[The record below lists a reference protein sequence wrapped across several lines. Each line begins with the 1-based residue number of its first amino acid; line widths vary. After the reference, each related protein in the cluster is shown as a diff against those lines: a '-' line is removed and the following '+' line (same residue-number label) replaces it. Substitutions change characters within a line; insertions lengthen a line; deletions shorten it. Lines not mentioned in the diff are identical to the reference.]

1 MRFALACLL
10 LAASVVQA
18 QDYYIETATDWAGV
32 ERLKLSFPET
42 HEGVGFVSGV
52 AETENGIAGFVGS
65 CWNEER
71 EDKPL
76 RCQINYDAHGT
87 VLFLDLW
94 PLEQVFVGGN
104 AGTAVLQGSTDVSGL
119 RILALDERSSI
130 GPPGPPGPQG
140 PQGPQGPKGDKGD
153 PGGSTTNPDSD
164 NDNDSDTEPQSSFAL
179 SGRVFDSRNSDFAI
193 PGATIRVESGPQ
205 AGQTATAD
213 SGGRYGF
220 DNLSGTITLEVSA
233 YPHFKPRTL
242 DITVDANRPVDVALD
257 HNFEKPPFPGTAW
270 MTPNLI
276 TSSDP
281 THLTEIQYVG
291 IRERRFWNFE
301 TRGFEDTDGI
311 FVFNVEYDYGS
322 ADWVMLEF
330 QAHPEYQTVQAARAD
345 VDLYAPILGRLP
357 LALVSGTREV
367 ELTPGLEGYGLAA
380 NSGLRLFHI
389 DAGHTA
395 GHILNGFME
404 EGLIHEGGHAAL
416 QADHASTSAWIA
428 AQEADGAFISDYARD
443 YPAREDFAETVSV
456 WFALRYRPERLTNF
470 QRSAI
475 SAAIP
480 HRLRYLDRQGF
491 DMSPYIAN

>member
-10 LAASVVQA
+10 LATTVAQA

-32 ERLKLSFPET
+32 ETLKLSFPEA

-71 EDKPL
+71 DDKPL
-76 RCQINYDAHGT
+76 RCQINYDAQGT

-140 PQGPQGPKGDKGD
+140 PQDPQGPKGDKGD
-153 PGGSTTNPDSD
+153 PGGSTTNPDFD
-164 NDNDSDTEPQSSFAL
+164 NENDSDTEPQTSFAL

-205 AGQTATAD
+205 AGQTANAD

-220 DNLSGTITLEVSA
+220 DNLYGTITLEVSA

-242 DITVDANRPVDVALD
+242 NITVDANQPVDIALD
-257 HNFEKPPFPGTAW
+257 HSFEKPPFPGTAW
-270 MTPNLI
+270 ALGPNLI
-276 TSSDP
+276 TSADP
-281 THLTEIQYVG
+281 THLTEISYVG
-291 IRERRFWNFE
+291 VRERSFWNFE
-301 TRGFEDTDGI
+301 NFSFEKTDDVW
-311 FVFNVEYDYGS
+311 VFNVTYN
-322 ADWVMLEF
+322 WLVLEF
-330 QAHPEYQTVQAARAD
+330 QAHPAYQTREAARQD
-345 VDLYAPILGRLP
+345 VDLIAPILGRLP
-357 LALVSGTREV
+357 FALLSYTAEV
-367 ELTPGLEGYGLAA
+367 ELTPGFEGYGLGA

-389 DAGHTA
+389 DTA
-395 GHILNGFME
+395 HWALNDGFLFLE
-404 EGLIHEGGHAAL
+404 EGLIHEGA
-416 QADHASTSAWIA
+416 HASLQENHIFKSAWIA
-428 AQEADGAFISDYARD
+428 AKEADGVFISDYATVNQS
-443 YPAREDFAETVSV
+443 EDFAETVSA
-456 WFALRYRPERLTNF
+456 WFALRYRPERLDGF